1 MAKSVDTF
9 NYARTI
15 NSTDR
20 ARGDSCSSPLDEQ
33 SRLTFPN
40 PQILESGRGLVKDM
54 ATARKTPVA
63 ATAAVLLLLLQL
75 LRGQVARFYP
85 RFDCKGP
92 YITVASNARRCYPPF
107 LYRSIRMPCLT

>member
-1 MAKSVDTF
+1 
-9 NYARTI
+9 
-15 NSTDR
+15 
-20 ARGDSCSSPLDEQ
+20 
-33 SRLTFPN
+33 
-40 PQILESGRGLVKDM
+40 M

-63 ATAAVLLLLLQL
+63 ATAAVLLLLIAAAALAPASASRLTIYRSLGCRRPLAGLCSVLLLQL

-92 YITVASNARRCYPPF
+92 YITVASNALRCYPPF